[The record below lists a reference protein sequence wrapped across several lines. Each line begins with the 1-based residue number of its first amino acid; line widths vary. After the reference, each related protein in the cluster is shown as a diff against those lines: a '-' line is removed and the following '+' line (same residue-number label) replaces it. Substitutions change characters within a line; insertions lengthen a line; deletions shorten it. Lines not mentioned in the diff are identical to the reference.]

1 MNPDPKFSANQKEKQ
16 MKYEEATTTE
26 DRAKVIR
33 RRARSERGAV
43 GTEMAIV
50 VAIVVAISLALGV
63 VMRNSAQQ
71 HQQCIPATPGAA
83 VPAGC

>member
-1 MNPDPKFSANQKEKQ
+1 MEYEAAAAEAGIPTRPHSHPPPNPGPG
-16 MKYEEATTTE
+16 
-26 DRAKVIR
+26 R
-33 RRARSERGAV
+33 RCLRGERGAV

-71 HQQCIPATPGAA
+71 HQQCIPANPGDA

>member
-1 MNPDPKFSANQKEKQ
+1 MKQ
-16 MKYEEATTTE
+16 EEA
-26 DRAKVIR
+26 AISGG
-33 RRARSERGAV
+33 RRASKPGRIRSWIRGEQGAV

-63 VMRNSAQQ
+63 VMRDSAEA
-71 HQQCIPATPGAA
+71 HQECIPAAPGDA

>member
-1 MNPDPKFSANQKEKQ
+1 MENEVEQPPPPPTAVTSPP
-16 MKYEEATTTE
+16 
-26 DRAKVIR
+26 VGR
-33 RRARSERGAV
+33 RLRGERGAV

-71 HQQCIPATPGAA
+71 HQQCIPANPGDA

>member
-1 MNPDPKFSANQKEKQ
+1 MNH
-16 MKYEEATTTE
+16 EEATASI
-26 DRAKVIR
+26 DRPQPVR
-33 RRARSERGAV
+33 RRLRGERGAV

-50 VAIVVAISLALGV
+50 VAIVVAISLALGI
-63 VMRNSAQQ
+63 VMRNSATQ

>member
-1 MNPDPKFSANQKEKQ
+1 MYQEQADSS
-16 MKYEEATTTE
+16 EE
-26 DRAKVIR
+26 
-33 RRARSERGAV
+33 RSDLVGPRSSSDRGAV

-63 VMRNSAQQ
+63 VMRNSAQS
-71 HQQCIPATPGAA
+71 HQQCIPANPGDA

>member
-1 MNPDPKFSANQKEKQ
+1 MNH
-16 MKYEEATTTE
+16 EEATTDI
-26 DRAKVIR
+26 DRRRTIR
-33 RRARSERGAV
+33 RRLRGERGAV